1 MHVVKKQHPS
11 PILCQQVSQQ
21 LHIFVQHLLQHS
33 EQHWEQ
39 KQTVL
44 NHWYIWHFSVH
55 FLLKKE
61 SKVQTVQIGNDTQG
75 ILLII
80 PLLICNLL
88 NRLILVLAYGQ
99 MQLSQLLVPF
109 LFAFFFHILFILCLG
124 SPMGEQI
131 HHYFPILVSLEHS
144 SQAKNFFYQWHFI
157 FNEMAMPTFTG
168 GESVS
173 QKTKTGMFTCD
184 DSSMTIA
191 YVLESK
197 TPRSIGSKHFLG
209 NCRVPGAHF
218 HASSFTPLH

>member
-1 MHVVKKQHPS
+1 MDRCNFLSSLFLFFSLSSFIYFSFCAWVV
-11 PILCQQVSQQ
+11 LWVSKSII
-21 LHIFVQHLLQHS
+21 IFQ
-33 EQHWEQ
+33 
-39 KQTVL
+39 
-44 NHWYIWHFSVH
+44 
-55 FLLKKE
+55 FLSL
-61 SKVQTVQIGNDTQG
+61 SS
-75 ILLII
+75 I
-80 PLLICNLL
+80 PLKQRISFTNGLYNEAIDTL
-88 NRLILVLAYGQ
+88 
-99 MQLSQLLVPF
+99 
-109 LFAFFFHILFILCLG
+109 
-124 SPMGEQI
+124 
-131 HHYFPILVSLEHS
+131 
-144 SQAKNFFYQWHFI
+144 HFI